1 VLYPQENFS
10 SSRFGKFWPL
20 ISATVR
26 TREIIKSIQIP
37 WICFNFLRFFSR
49 DRSRSS
55 LPVRQP
61 IPTAAASAISRTG
74 SSAGRRPTTAA
85 ARPGRPSAPST
96 VVPPAVRPSGLILS
110 RRPPAASY
118 TNEEPLSKTVKKT
131 EEEVVCSYDIEDSA
145 ATAAVVEDQRTAE
158 WVQKIRGD
166 EGSGL
171 TLDRMRPLIKADA
184 DRTAG
189 GAGPGRF
196 IPPAYLRRQG
206 GAVVGTE
213 NSGAEKEQKGDP
225 FVGQQANLPPPSAQ
239 EDDAA
244 SSTVSFESCESPPR
258 TATTTSLESLL
269 ANRSGGGGVA
279 GKRWPSVSRIPLLA
293 VGQSVLGDRDDR
305 SKDMKNSRLLSL
317 ADSCD
322 GVAASKGVRRY
333 NSSVPQR
340 GAVVANDSTGKNEL
354 ADFSIAG
361 GRLRVRSESPSR

>member
-1 VLYPQENFS
+1 MR
-10 SSRFGKFWPL
+10 SRNK
-20 ISATVR
+20 T
-26 TREIIKSIQIP
+26 IIKAIQIP

-61 IPTAAASAISRTG
+61 IPTAAASAIARTG
-74 SSAGRRPTTAA
+74 SSAGRKPTTAA
-85 ARPGRPSAPST
+85 ARPGRPLAPSS
-96 VVPPAVRPSGLILS
+96 VPPPVRPSGLVLS
-110 RRPPAASY
+110 RRPPAANN
-118 TNEEPLSKTVKKT
+118 TNEETLTKSVRKT
-131 EEEVVCSYDIEDSA
+131 EEKEEEEGSYDVEDSA
-145 ATAAVVEDQRTAE
+145 TTALVVENQRTAE

-171 TLDRMRPLIKADA
+171 TLDRMRPLIKAAA

-196 IPPAYLRRQG
+196 IPAYLRRG
-206 GAVVGTE
+206 GKV
-213 NSGAEKEQKGDP
+213 SGAEKEQGPPPDRGAAKDDP
-225 FVGQQANLPPPSAQ
+225 FVGQQANTPPPPQ

-258 TATTTSLESLL
+258 TATTTSLDSLL
-269 ANRSGGGGVA
+269 ANSSGGGSVA

-293 VGQSVLGDRDDR
+293 VGQSAPGDRDER
-305 SKDMKNSRLLSL
+305 SKDKKSSKLFSLANSR
-317 ADSCD
+317 D
-322 GVAASKGVRRY
+322 GVAAPKGVRRY

-340 GAVVANDSTGKNEL
+340 GAVVANSTGKNEL
-354 ADFSIAG
+354 ADFSVAG

>member
-1 VLYPQENFS
+1 MAS
-10 SSRFGKFWPL
+10 IGD
-20 ISATVR
+20 SAHSG
-26 TREIIKSIQIP
+26 IIKAIQIP

-74 SSAGRRPTTAA
+74 SSASRKPTTAA

-96 VVPPAVRPSGLILS
+96 VVPPPVRPSGLVLS
-110 RRPPAASY
+110 RRPPAVNN
-118 TNEEPLSKTVKKT
+118 TNEETLSKGVKRT
-131 EEEVVCSYDIEDSA
+131 EEEEVEGSYDVEDSA
-145 ATAAVVEDQRTAE
+145 TAVLVENQRTAE

-171 TLDRMRPLIKADA
+171 TLDRRPPLKVA
-184 DRTAG
+184 DRTAA

-196 IPPAYLRRQG
+196 IPAYLRRG
-206 GAVVGTE
+206 GAKAGTE
-213 NSGAEKEQKGDP
+213 KELGPQKGEP
-225 FVGQQANLPPPSAQ
+225 FVGQQANLPPSPSAQ

-258 TATTTSLESLL
+258 TATTTSSLDSLL
-269 ANRSGGGGVA
+269 ANSSGGGGSVA
-279 GKRWPSVSRIPLLA
+279 GKRWPSVSRIPLLMA
-293 VGQSVLGDRDDR
+293 AGQSVSGDRDDR
-305 SKDMKNSRLLSL
+305 SKDKKNSKLLSL
-317 ADSCD
+317 ANSCD
-322 GVAASKGVRRY
+322 VAAPKGVRRY

-340 GAVVANDSTGKNEL
+340 GAEVMNSTGKNEL